1 MISRRILLGLPVLFA
16 LAATSGCAKSSK
28 DLLPGAV
35 YAASVVPVY
44 RNAELTDQMGSDSW
58 GDDPDSHTKG
68 QAWFFK
74 VKDPMEKVLAFYE
87 SKFPNAERTTEA
99 DGSVTFRII
108 LEGTEKYEYVDVTV
122 REGKIQIGENVQ
134 PGKIKG

>member
-1 MISRRILLGLPVLFA
+1 MISRRILLGLVALFA

-74 VKDPMEKVLAFYE
+74 VKDPKDKVLAFYE
-87 SKFPNAERTTEA
+87 SKFPNAERTPPPYGFRDPT
-99 DGSVTFRII
+99 SVPSSCASSRTCCS
-108 LEGTEKYEYVDVTV
+108 GTS
-122 REGKIQIGENVQ
+122 RG
-134 PGKIKG
+134 